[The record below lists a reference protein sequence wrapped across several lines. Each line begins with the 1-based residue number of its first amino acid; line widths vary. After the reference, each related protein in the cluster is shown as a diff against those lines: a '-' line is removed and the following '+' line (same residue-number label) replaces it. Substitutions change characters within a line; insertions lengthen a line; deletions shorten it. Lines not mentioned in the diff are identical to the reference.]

1 MKKLFAFILGLLLVA
16 DILFAQPWIYDFG
29 TEIKSYSTTEHSNF
43 GFFSFIDCLN
53 CPNLLQR
60 RDSSISAKGRKFC
73 LTELVW
79 IGK

>member
-43 GFFSFIDCLN
+43 GFLA
-53 CPNLLQR
+53 LLIAWIVPTYYKGGIAALAR
-60 RDSSISAKGRKFC
+60 RVENFA
-73 LTELVW
+73 W
-79 IGK
+79 QN

>member
-43 GFFSFIDCLN
+43 GFLA
-53 CPNLLQR
+53 LL
-60 RDSSISAKGRKFC
+60 IA
-73 LTELVW
+73 
-79 IGK
+79 